1 MLIALV
7 ISYLIRSGKLGL
19 LQKSTRQ
26 LRVFVKLNAKRI

>member
-19 LQKSTRQ
+19 LHKSTRQ
-26 LRVFVKLNAKRI
+26 LRIFIKLNTKGF